1 MKDKLIRMI
10 LAAVILT
17 GLSLAFV
24 GCKKEGATA
33 EHAGREHDAGNAASS
48 ELPVA
53 GQVSL
58 SGAKCSAH
66 GAPRELCFICD
77 AGLREKGRLWC
88 QEHKRYEDRC
98 WLCHPDAQDKSRPF
112 CNEHGL
118 YEDECFLCR
127 PELKTRGTAGASA
140 TPGGQLLMCSEHGVP
155 EAQCGI
161 CRPQVVAQLK
171 PGESMKV
178 RLPSPESTKIVGVQ
192 TASPQTG
199 PISDGVECFAEVS
212 FNQNKL
218 AQIVAPVGGIIQSV
232 DADLGGKVKEGQ
244 TVAKLWSASIAE
256 AVAKAVLTHQTLERE
271 RKLSADRVTSQAT
284 LQEAEAA
291 HNAACL
297 PLRTLGFAEEQID
310 RIGHSPQEQVLVE
323 VRAPFAGEITERS
336 AVRGAL
342 VEMGKP
348 LFTVTDRSVMWAML
362 QVPEAALARVRVGQ
376 AVELRVDSLPGRIF
390 TGKLTWIGP
399 AVDERTRMTLARAEF
414 ADPDA
419 MLKDKMFAT
428 AWVLTRRTEKAVLLP
443 PEAVQYVEGKPLV
456 FVRLADDLFDARAVQ
471 LGTKFNGH
479 QEVLA
484 GLEIKEIVAVTHT
497 FALKSALLMSRLG
510 AGCADD

>member
-1 MKDKLIRMI
+1 MALVAYVV
-10 LAAVILT
+10 LAVLCT
-17 GLSLAFV
+17 GFS
-24 GCKKEGATA
+24 GCRKQQVAAEGAGGA
-33 EHAGREHDAGNAASS
+33 HAGHKHGTGNAASS
-48 ELPVA
+48 EPPVA
-53 GQVSL
+53 GQVAL

-66 GAPRELCFICD
+66 GAPKELCFICD
-77 AGLREKGRLWC
+77 AGLRDKGRLWC
-88 QEHKRYEDRC
+88 REHNRYEDRC
-98 WLCHPDAQDKSRPF
+98 WLCHPDAQDKNRPF

-127 PELKTRGTAGASA
+127 PGLKTQGTKGASVA
-140 TPGGQLLMCSEHGVP
+140 PGGQPLMCSEHGVP

-161 CRPQVVAQLK
+161 CRPEVVGQLK

-178 RLPSPESTKIVGVQ
+178 RLPSPESTRIVGVQ
-192 TASPQTG
+192 TASPTTG
-199 PISDGVECFAEVS
+199 PAADGVECFAEVS

-244 TVAKLWSASIAE
+244 MVAKLWSASIAE

-271 RKLSADRVTSQAT
+271 RKLSADRVSSQAT

-297 PLRTLGFAEEQID
+297 PLRTLGFTEEQID
-310 RIGHSPQEQVLVE
+310 RLGHNPQEQVLVE
-323 VRAPFAGEITERS
+323 VRAPFAGEIVERS

-342 VEMGKP
+342 VDMGKP
-348 LFTVTDRSVMWAML
+348 LFTLTDRSVVWAML
-362 QVPEAALARVRVGQ
+362 QVPETAVARVRVGQ
-376 AVELRVDSLPGRIF
+376 DVDLRVDSLPEKIF
-390 TGKLTWIGP
+390 AGKLTWIGP

-414 ADPDA
+414 ADPNGI
-419 MLKDKMFAT
+419 LKDKMFAT
-428 AWVLTRRTEKAVLLP
+428 AWILTRRTDKAMLLP

-456 FVRLADDLFDARAVQ
+456 FVQVADDLFDARAVQ
-471 LGTKFNGH
+471 LGARFNAH

-484 GLEIKEIVAVTHT
+484 GLEPREVVAVTHT